1 MKILI
6 IAKKNLLLW
15 PENLSEAFNE
25 NNIENKILFLN
36 ELGFIENLKR
46 NFFKIISKDLMYEN
60 ISKIID
66 SEIKMFRPDLIMVIS
81 PFLFNEKI
89 FQSLDSFPNI
99 MKCAWIGDRFS
110 HLQKNMAKKFNHL
123 FYTDTFFVENGK
135 SFNFPN
141 GSYLP
146 LAVNQNRFFDKK
158 QKREER
164 LLFIASYTK
173 QRMEFL
179 NQISSI
185 ELKLIGAKWK
195 KSNFDKNIECIN
207 KNINI
212 NKVIDEYNSSQF
224 ILNIKHE
231 HNVYNGLNMR
241 TFEAIASGGCLL
253 QDYVKDVEINFEI
266 NKNILVYNNIEEL
279 NELILK
285 IKRDKLKMNNLI
297 ENGKKLVLEKHTY
310 KNRVDNIM
318 KEIGC

>member
-1 MKILI
+1 MKTLI
-6 IAKKNLLLW
+6 IGKKNLLLW
-15 PENLSEAFNE
+15 SENLSEAFNE

-60 ISKIID
+60 TCNVINK
-66 SEIKMFRPDLIMVIS
+66 EIKSFRPDLIIVIS
-81 PFLFNEKI
+81 PFMFNEKI
-89 FQSLDSFPNI
+89 FESLDSFPNI
-99 MKCAWIGDRFS
+99 IKCAWIGDKFTIF
-110 HLQKNMAKKFNHL
+110 HKNIANKFDHL
-123 FYTDTFFVENGK
+123 FYTDSLFLENGK

-158 QKREER
+158 QKREEQ

-185 ELKLIGAKWK
+185 DLKLIGAKWK

-212 NKVIDEYNSSQF
+212 NKVADEYNSSQF

-285 IKRDKLKMNNLI
+285 MKKDKLKMNKLI

-310 KNRVDNIM
+310 KNRINKIL
-318 KEIGC
+318 EQFI